1 MLNSALLHS
10 TLGQCEE
17 ISDCSYTGQTF
28 LQKRNINNVSELE
41 VLDETTRR
49 LLTDFHK
56 LENSPPSPA
65 GVSVALGDGDFLT
78 WNCDIWSHSERFELT
93 LTFPP
98 DYPLQPPTV
107 KFLSAMFHPNIAPD
121 GRLPLTNWSPAHD
134 VTKILT
140 DIQSLLSQ
148 PHLES
153 AVNQEAAQL
162 YREDRRE
169 YQRRVKL
176 SDYRSEAVRLA
187 SFTDWPVPYIQ
198 PPDLARAGFYFL
210 NEKDY
215 CRY

>member
-1 MLNSALLHS
+1 
-10 TLGQCEE
+10 
-17 ISDCSYTGQTF
+17 
-28 LQKRNINNVSELE
+28 
-41 VLDETTRR
+41 
-49 LLTDFHK
+49 
-56 LENSPPSPA
+56 
-65 GVSVALGDGDFLT
+65 
-78 WNCDIWSHSERFELT
+78 
-93 LTFPP
+93 
-98 DYPLQPPTV
+98 
-107 KFLSAMFHPNIAPD
+107 MFHPNIAPD

-148 PHLES
+148 PHLDS

-169 YQRRVKL
+169 YQRRIKL

-187 SFTDWPVPYIQ
+187 SFTAWPVPYIQ

-210 NEKDY
+210 NEKDR